1 MKKDTIQSLLAKR
14 QAGTLTEAEMEEL
27 NRLTH
32 RDEVMAEANRRA
44 GGIIRARRAGLA
56 AFAAV
61 VVVAA
66 GVLLLQPRQEAP
78 LVAER
83 QPVAVQQPEVQPETV
98 VVESEAVAEP
108 VQVAVVQPV
117 RHKAHAPAPVKDDEP
132 VVMCN
137 SQCDADSV
145 ISDIWKFLSV

>member
-32 RDEVMAEANRRA
+32 RDEVMAEADRRA
-44 GGIIRARRAGLA
+44 GGIIRSHRAGLV

-61 VVVAA
+61 VVVTA
-66 GVLLLQPRQEAP
+66 GVLFLQPRQEAP

-83 QPVAVQQPEVQPETV
+83 QPMAVQQPEVQPEA
-98 VVESEAVAEP
+98 VVEREAVAEP
-108 VQVAVVQPV
+108 VQMAAVKPV
-117 RHKAHAPAPVKDDEP
+117 RRKAHASAPAKDDEP

-145 ISDIWKFLSV
+145 ISDIWKFLSA